1 MELWGPTLVGE
12 LWNSGAYTC
21 FRRGELWNFQYI
33 FMGRFRLNPRAKFM
47 GALGPPM
54 RIMEREMWGRE
65 CLS

>member
-21 FRRGELWNFQYI
+21 FERGELWNFQYI

-47 GALGPPM
+47 GCFGASYVYNGEGDVGQ
-54 RIMEREMWGRE
+54 RV
-65 CLS
+65 S